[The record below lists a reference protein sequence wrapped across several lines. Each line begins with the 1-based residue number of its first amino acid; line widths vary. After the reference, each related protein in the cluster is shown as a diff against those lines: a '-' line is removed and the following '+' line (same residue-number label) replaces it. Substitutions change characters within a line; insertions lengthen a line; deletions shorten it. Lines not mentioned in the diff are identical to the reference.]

1 MSCYNKQTK
10 EEVKNLNPKGITL
23 VSLIITIIV
32 LLIIAGITTTAGI
45 ESIQTAK
52 KTSMI
57 TELEIIQE
65 KVNIIYEKRATNIE
79 DKQYYDAL
87 GQDISVVEPYKL
99 TEVLKETSQEGYR
112 YFSKEDLKKLDLDN
126 ITQDVIINFNT
137 RDVVSIE
144 GILVD
149 NQRYYRL
156 ADIPNYPINKIE
168 YIDKNTQA
176 PSFDVEVNKI
186 AEFWQIRIKDITYNS
201 NVEGGSLSYK
211 LKEQQN
217 WIIIGNTNH
226 FQVRQPRFI

>member
-1 MSCYNKQTK
+1 M
-10 EEVKNLNPKGITL
+10 KNLNQKGITL

-52 KTSMI
+52 RTSMI

-65 KVNIIYEKRATNIE
+65 KVNTIYEKRATNIE

-87 GQDISVVEPYKL
+87 GQDILVVEPSKL
-99 TEVLKETSQEGYR
+99 TKALQETSQEGYR

-126 ITQDVIINFNT
+126 ITQDVIINFDT

-144 GILVD
+144 GIIVD
-149 NQRYYRL
+149 KQRYYRL
-156 ADIPNYPINKIE
+156 ADIPNYTINKIE

-176 PSFDVEVNKI
+176 PSFDVEVSKI

-211 LKEQQN
+211 LQEQQN
-217 WIIIGNTNH
+217 WIIVGDTNH
-226 FQVRQPRFI
+226 FQVRQPRLI